1 MYGGEAEERSPLISL
16 FPLDFFRTVTF
27 ANRMEL
33 RCKVE
38 GEVGVE
44 AVKIE
49 RDFLSV
55 GSENTGEEVGLWE
68 GEV

>member
-1 MYGGEAEERSPLISL
+1 
-16 FPLDFFRTVTF
+16 
-27 ANRMEL
+27 MEL

-55 GSENTGEEVGLWE
+55 GSENKGEEVGLWE